1 MKGWTEMAQSQLW
14 SLERIAQR
22 FLNTCRAAEIQLL
35 GSLPP
40 CSNFKFYFTFI
51 RHIFVGINAQ
61 ACMPNPPEPG
71 SYFRSL

>member
-22 FLNTCRAAEIQLL
+22 FLNICRAAEIQLL

-40 CSNFKFYFTFI
+40 FSNFTFI

-71 SYFRSL
+71 SYFRNL